1 MKIKKYEKNGQT
13 LYKFQAYAGLD
24 PATGRQKGIT
34 RRGFTSETE
43 AEEAYF
49 RFRLNLE
56 DNSKNEKKYT
66 FQEVYDLWIEEYK
79 NTVKES
85 TLQKTMTLFRCHILP
100 YYSKMYIDMIKITHC
115 QAAINKWFKALKNY
129 RSVNSYTGLVFR
141 HAMKLGVV
149 SADPTKVI
157 TVPVKAQEVDEDE
170 IINFYTKDEV
180 NAFMAAVEDP
190 KWSTFFRV
198 LIYSG
203 CRKSEALA
211 LTWNDIN
218 FTESTISISKT
229 LANGL
234 DNRLIV
240 QSPKTKTGKRVISM
254 DPQTLEIL
262 KNWKKL
268 QAEYMLKLGFNA
280 MNKKQAVFTNLKN
293 GYINPQ
299 KIGQVMKKICTR
311 SGIRLITPHGLRHT
325 HCSLLFEAG
334 ATLKEVQDRLGHAD
348 IKTTMNIYAH
358 VTEKKKE
365 ETAVK
370 FAEYLAN

>member
-100 YYSKMYIDMIKITHC
+100 YYGKMYIDMIKITHC

-268 QAEYMLKLGFNA
+268 QAEYMLKLGFNV

-293 GYINPQ
+293 SYINPQ
-299 KIGQVMKKICTR
+299 KIGQVMKKICTV